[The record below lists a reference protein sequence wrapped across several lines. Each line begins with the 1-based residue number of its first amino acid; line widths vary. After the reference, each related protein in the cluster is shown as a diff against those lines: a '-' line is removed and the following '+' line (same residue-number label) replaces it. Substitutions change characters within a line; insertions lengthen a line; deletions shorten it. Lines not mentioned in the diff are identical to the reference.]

1 MTKKKKNIFL
11 TVIFTLMKVGII
23 TAVACTLAGYTAV
36 KMYLNDLEPIPNLEN
51 YTRNIVTQVL
61 SSDERI
67 IKTFQA
73 YNYEHVS
80 IDEVPKFLKDALIS
94 TEDKN
99 FYSHEGYDIL
109 GICRSVIVNIVNKK
123 ASQGASTITQQ
134 LARVLFLSNEKTI
147 TRKLKEI
154 QIAARIEKSISKDKI
169 LEMYLNNV
177 YLGSGAYGVGAAAS
191 TYFNKPLSE
200 LTLSECA
207 LLAGLP
213 QAPSVYSPYRN
224 KKLAEKR
231 RNKVLK
237 RMYIMKTI
245 DKKQYE
251 SALQEQIT
259 LNRKPSTVQSNIA
272 PYFIDYVLKELEELG
287 YDENE
292 ITQGGYKITT
302 TLDYDA
308 QVAANESIA
317 KNLAAWKLTKSK
329 QNAALFTFSPMN
341 GAIIAYCGGKD
352 YATSQYDRITQA
364 IRPPGSAFK
373 PIVYTAAVHKGW
385 MPIDLIEDSPVTI
398 GDWTPRNYGDK
409 YRGMLPL
416 YRALA
421 ISSNVIA
428 VKLIEDTGIGPVID
442 MAKALGITTPLTHDY
457 TISLGS
463 NGVKLYDMVVVYGNF
478 ANGGYKVKPYAIEKI
493 ETERG
498 KIVYQAQRTKITK
511 VLDTD
516 TAAIMTAM
524 LRRVITEGTGRG
536 ANIGKPMGGKTGTTN
551 ENKDAWFIGY
561 TPDLVTGVFVGND
574 DNTSTGLTGGT
585 LPARIWKDMMVVAT
599 EKYGK
604 PEFDYPPVD
613 MEVVYEETIIDLSED
628 IKKLNKEKENS
639 FIDTIKSIP
648 TQLTTPLDI
657 FRRKLE
663 EKKAAEEQKE
673 ATEGVIEE
681 GFSEK
686 TTEIKTEEKIQIND
700 VIKEAKQGLSSEKV
714 EEKVEQKEEAV
725 SE

>member
-1 MTKKKKNIFL
+1 MTKKQKKNKFL
-11 TVIFTLMKVGII
+11 NIILTLIKIGLII
-23 TAVACTLAGYTAV
+23 SIAFMLAGYAAI
-36 KMYLNDLEPIPNLEN
+36 KIYLNDLEPIPNLAN
-51 YTRNIVTQVL
+51 YNRNIVTQVL
-61 SSDERI
+61 ASDSRI

-80 IDEVPKFLKDALIS
+80 IEEIPQYLKDAIIS

-99 FYSHEGYDIL
+99 FYRHDGYDIW
-109 GICRSVIVNIVNKK
+109 GIARSVLVNIVNKK

-154 QIAARIEKSISKDKI
+154 QIAARIEKSVSKDKI

-200 LTLSECA
+200 LTIAECA
-207 LLAGLP
+207 LIAGLP

-224 KKLAEKR
+224 MKLAEKR

-245 DKKQYE
+245 NKKQYE
-251 SALQEQIT
+251 TSVKEPIT
-259 LNRKPSTVQSNIA
+259 LCKKPSLSNTNIA
-272 PYFIDYVLKELEELG
+272 PYFIDYVLKELDELG
-287 YDENE
+287 FDENE

-302 TLDYDA
+302 TLDFDA
-308 QVAANESIA
+308 QVAANESIE
-317 KNLAAWKLTKSK
+317 KNMKAWHMTKPK

-341 GAIIAYCGGKD
+341 GAIIAYCGGKN
-352 YATSQYDRITQA
+352 YAESQYDRVTQA

-373 PIVYTAAVHKGW
+373 PIVYTTAVHKGW
-385 MPIDLIEDSPVTI
+385 MPIDLIEDSQITI

-409 YRGMLPL
+409 YRGKMPL
-416 YRALA
+416 YKALA

-428 VKLIEDTGIGPVID
+428 VKLIENTGIGPVID

-478 ANGGYKVKPYAIEKI
+478 ANGGYRVKPYSIEKI
-493 ETERG
+493 ETQRG
-498 KIVYQAQRTKITK
+498 KVIYQAERTKIQK
-511 VLDTD
+511 VLDKD
-516 TAAIMTAM
+516 TAGIMTAM

-599 EKYGK
+599 QKYGS
-604 PEFDYPPVD
+604 PEFDYPAVD
-613 MEVVYEETIIDLSED
+613 MTVVYDEPVVLPGEDLEADNKTTDKKED
-628 IKKLNKEKENS
+628 KKDKKDKDKNNDKDKKDIVDSFKAIPVQLSTPLEKIKKKLKEN
-639 FIDTIKSIP
+639 D
-648 TQLTTPLDI
+648 DV
-657 FRRKLE
+657 
-663 EKKAAEEQKE
+663 EQIQ
-673 ATEGVIEE
+673 V
-681 GFSEK
+681 EK
-686 TTEIKTEEKIQIND
+686 TKEVNEKNKTIE
-700 VIKEAKQGLSSEKV
+700 
-714 EEKVEQKEEAV
+714 
-725 SE
+725 

>member
-1 MTKKKKNIFL
+1 MAKKKKKIFL
-11 TVIFTLMKVGII
+11 NILFTLIKVGLII
-23 TAVACTLAGYTAV
+23 SIACALAGYAAI
-36 KMYLNDLEPIPNLEN
+36 KIYLNDLEPIPNLAN
-51 YTRNIVTQVL
+51 YHRNIVTQVL

-73 YNYEHVS
+73 YNYEHVT
-80 IDEVPKFLKDALIS
+80 IDDIPKYLKDAIIS

-99 FYSHEGYDIL
+99 FYTHEGYDIL
-109 GICRSVIVNIVNKK
+109 GICRSVMVNIINKK

-154 QIAARIEKSISKDKI
+154 QIAARIEKSIPKDKI

-177 YLGSGAYGVGAAAS
+177 YLGSGAYGIGAAAS

-207 LLAGLP
+207 LIAGLP

-231 RNKVLK
+231 RNKVLR

-251 SALQEQIT
+251 SALKEPIT
-259 LNRKPSTVQSNIA
+259 LNRKPSMAQANIA
-272 PYFIDYVLKELEELG
+272 PYFVDYVMKELEELG
-287 YDENE
+287 FDENE

-317 KNLAAWKLTKSK
+317 KNLAAWKLTKAK

-341 GAIIAYCGGKD
+341 GAIIAYCGGKN
-352 YATSQYDRITQA
+352 YAESQYDRVTQA

-373 PIVYTAAVHKGW
+373 PIVYAAAVHKGW
-385 MPIDLIEDSPVTI
+385 MPIDLIEDSQITI

-409 YRGMLPL
+409 YRGIMPL
-416 YRALA
+416 YKALA

-428 VKLIEDTGIGPVID
+428 VKLIESTGIAPVID
-442 MAKALGITTPLTHDY
+442 MARALGITTPLTHDY

-478 ANGGYKVKPYAIEKI
+478 ANGGYKVKPYSIEKI
-493 ETERG
+493 ETARG
-498 KIVYQAQRTKITK
+498 KVVYEAERTKILK
-511 VLDTD
+511 VLDKD
-516 TAAIMTAM
+516 TAGIMTAM

-585 LPARIWKDMMVVAT
+585 LPARIWKDMMIVAT
-599 EKYGK
+599 KKYGS
-604 PEFDYPPVD
+604 PEFDYAPVD
-613 MEVVYEETIIDLSED
+613 MEVVYEETPIDANVDLESD
-628 IKKLNKEKENS
+628 NQGSDKSDKKDFVDS
-639 FIDTIKSIP
+639 IKSIP
-648 TQLTTPLDI
+648 AQLTSPLSI
-657 FRRKLE
+657 FKKKSQDE
-663 EKKAAEEQKE
+663 E
-673 ATEGVIEE
+673 TNG
-681 GFSEK
+681 
-686 TTEIKTEEKIQIND
+686 N
-700 VIKEAKQGLSSEKV
+700 
-714 EEKVEQKEEAV
+714 KVEQVQEPIKLEVKDELRKEKQQEEVKKEESKKEEPKEEV
-725 SE
+725 KQEETSEE

>member
-1 MTKKKKNIFL
+1 MNKKQKNNKIL
-11 TVIFTLMKVGII
+11 NIIFTLIKAGLII
-23 TAVACTLAGYTAV
+23 CFAFMLAAYAAI
-36 KMYLNDLEPIPNLEN
+36 KIYLNDLEPIPNLAN
-51 YTRNIVTQVL
+51 YNRNIVTQVL
-61 SSDERI
+61 SSDSRI

-80 IDEVPKFLKDALIS
+80 IDEIPQYLKDAIIS

-99 FYSHEGYDIL
+99 FYRHDGYDIF
-109 GICRSVIVNIVNKK
+109 GIVRSVLVNIVNKK

-154 QIAARIEKSISKDKI
+154 QIAARIEKSVSKDKI

-200 LTLSECA
+200 LTIAECA
-207 LLAGLP
+207 LIAGLP

-224 KKLAEKR
+224 MKLAEKR

-245 DKKQYE
+245 NKKEYETALKEPITLSKKQ
-251 SALQEQIT
+251 ALSRT
-259 LNRKPSTVQSNIA
+259 NIA

-287 YDENE
+287 FDENE

-308 QVAANESIA
+308 QVAANESIE
-317 KNLAAWKLTKSK
+317 KNMTAWRLTKPK

-341 GAIIAYCGGKD
+341 GAIIAYCGGKN
-352 YATSQYDRITQA
+352 YAESQYDRVTQA

-373 PIVYTAAVHKGW
+373 PIVYTTAVHKGW
-385 MPIDLIEDSPVTI
+385 MPIDLIEDSQITI

-409 YRGMLPL
+409 YRGRMPL
-416 YRALA
+416 YKALA

-428 VKLIEDTGIGPVID
+428 VKLIENTGIGPVID

-478 ANGGYKVKPYAIEKI
+478 ANGGYRVKPYSIEKI
-493 ETERG
+493 ETQRG
-498 KIVYQAQRTKITK
+498 KVIYQAQRTKIQK
-511 VLDTD
+511 VLDKD
-516 TAAIMTAM
+516 TAGIMTAM

-599 EKYGK
+599 KKYGS
-604 PEFDYPPVD
+604 PEFDYPAVD
-613 MEVVYEETIIDLSED
+613 MNVVYDEPVVLPGEDLEADNKTTDKKEDKESKKDKKDKKDKDSEKDKSD
-628 IKKLNKEKENS
+628 IVDG
-639 FIDTIKSIP
+639 FKSIP
-648 TQLTTPLDI
+648 VQLSTPLEL
-657 FRRKLE
+657 FK
-663 EKKAAEEQKE
+663 KKAKDDETVEQ
-673 ATEGVIEE
+673 ANP
-681 GFSEK
+681 EK
-686 TTEIKTEEKIQIND
+686 
-700 VIKEAKQGLSSEKV
+700 KV
-714 EEKVEQKEEAV
+714 EEKSNKTDVAEEV
-725 SE
+725 KSGNN